1 MCTFLL
7 FCGFAFIHMKIV
19 AFVSGKGGVGK
30 TTLGFLLGLVLQRA
44 QRRVNYLDLDPQAS
58 LSSLLELHSVKR
70 DESAATEFLI
80 VDTPPRLESKEVRET
95 VQRADVIC
103 IPMRPSPM
111 DFGVTTNTAELVK
124 TLKRPDSKAFIVLNQ
139 LRKGTYWSKK
149 VETLNGSD
157 FVLSFSNS
165 SFSLRECF
173 AHALTVG
180 WEALDESAS
189 NELLNFALTIG

>member
-1 MCTFLL
+1 
-7 FCGFAFIHMKIV
+7 
-19 AFVSGKGGVGK
+19 
-30 TTLGFLLGLVLQRA
+30 
-44 QRRVNYLDLDPQAS
+44 
-58 LSSLLELHSVKR
+58 
-70 DESAATEFLI
+70 
-80 VDTPPRLESKEVRET
+80 
-95 VQRADVIC
+95 
-103 IPMRPSPM
+103 M

-149 VETLNGSD
+149 VETLNG
-157 FVLSFSNS
+157 FALSFANS

-180 WEALDESAS
+180 WDALDESAS

>member
-1 MCTFLL
+1 
-7 FCGFAFIHMKIV
+7 MKIV

-30 TTLGFLLGLVLQRA
+30 TTLGFLLGLALQRA
-44 QRRVNYLDLDPQAS
+44 QRRVNFLDLDPQAS
-58 LSSLLELHSVKR
+58 LTSLLELHNVNR
-70 DESAATEFLI
+70 DEGAAAEFLI
-80 VDTPPRLESKEVRET
+80 VDTPPRLESKEVRES

-124 TLKRPDSKAFIVLNQ
+124 TIKRPDSKAFIILNQ

-157 FVLSFSNS
+157 FALSFSNS

-180 WEALDESAS
+180 WDALDESAS

>member
-1 MCTFLL
+1 MSRKLGGSKLTKPYNRQWLTKNPVELLCRLFKCTL
-7 FCGFAFIHMKIV
+7 
-19 AFVSGKGGVGK
+19 
-30 TTLGFLLGLVLQRA
+30 
-44 QRRVNYLDLDPQAS
+44 
-58 LSSLLELHSVKR
+58 
-70 DESAATEFLI
+70 
-80 VDTPPRLESKEVRET
+80 DTPPRLESKEVRES

-124 TLKRPDSKAFIVLNQ
+124 TLKRPDSKAFIILNQ

-157 FVLSFSNS
+157 FALSFAHS

-180 WEALDESAS
+180 WDALDESAS

>member
-1 MCTFLL
+1 
-7 FCGFAFIHMKIV
+7 MKIV

-30 TTLGFLLGLVLQRA
+30 TTLGFLLGLALQRA
-44 QRRVNYLDLDPQAS
+44 ERRVNFLDLDPQAS
-58 LSSLLELHSVKR
+58 LTSLLELHNVKR
-70 DESAATEFLI
+70 DDGATAEFL
-80 VDTPPRLESKEVRET
+80 RES
-95 VQRADVIC
+95 VQRADVVC

-124 TLKRPDSKAFIVLNQ
+124 TLKRPDSKAFIILNQ

-157 FVLSFSNS
+157 FALSFSNS

-180 WEALDESAS
+180 WDALDESAS

>member
-1 MCTFLL
+1 
-7 FCGFAFIHMKIV
+7 MKIV

-30 TTLGFLLGLVLQRA
+30 TTLGFLLGLALQRA
-44 QRRVNYLDLDPQAS
+44 QRRVNFLDLDPQAS
-58 LSSLLELHSVKR
+58 LTSLLDLHNVEK
-70 DESAATEFLI
+70 DEDTHAEFLI
-80 VDTPPRLESKEVRET
+80 VDTPPGLESREVRES

-124 TLKRPDSKAFIVLNQ
+124 TLKRPESKAFIILNQ

-157 FVLSFSNS
+157 FAFSFASS

-180 WEALDESAS
+180 WDALDESAS
-189 NELLNFALTIG
+189 NELLNFALTVG